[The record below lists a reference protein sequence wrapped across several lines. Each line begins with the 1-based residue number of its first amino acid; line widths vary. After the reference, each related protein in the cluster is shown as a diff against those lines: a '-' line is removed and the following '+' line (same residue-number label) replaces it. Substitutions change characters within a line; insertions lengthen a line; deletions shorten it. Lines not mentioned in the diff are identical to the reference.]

1 MIACGSL
8 DYARKVA
15 QTANYTHLLAS
26 TKYVR
31 VLSRLDTEGDRFA
44 GASFGRIVMK
54 VITWDQGFFFRL
66 QNGKAGRR
74 TA

>member
-1 MIACGSL
+1 M
-8 DYARKVA
+8 
-15 QTANYTHLLAS
+15 
-26 TKYVR
+26 
-31 VLSRLDTEGDRFA
+31 LSRLDTEGDRFA